1 MDASQQPCGPAE
13 SGAGSPEHPVEDP
26 SLKRWERQP
35 EHVKEKILEKY
46 RDWNVS
52 WGYDWF
58 DSVYE
63 CFIEKMK
70 EHGIDVK
77 YKEIYFSGFW
87 SQGDGASFAG
97 HLSSWE
103 LFIRTHE
110 LEKHYPK
117 FCEAWKLY
125 NSGTSKLGLDVT
137 FSTSCDGR
145 YSHSGTMTSR
155 WDFNVDNDAD
165 PDDPLIFAAT
175 QTYIDDLLTEIDS
188 LETHLLEVFRDHADD
203 LYRQLEEEHDYLTS
217 DEQIVEALN
226 ANDQLDEALND
237 YYEENDDED
246 EPAEEAAEDVLP
258 S

>member
-13 SGAGSPEHPVEDP
+13 SGAGSSEHPVEDP

-46 RDWNVS
+46 RDWNVAL
-52 WGYDWF
+52 GYDWF

-70 EHGIDVK
+70 ERGIDVENN
-77 YKEIYFSGFW
+77 EIFFSGFW
-87 SQGDGASFAG
+87 SQGDGASFVG

-125 NSGTSKLGLDVT
+125 STGTSTLEIAAT
-137 FSTSCDGR
+137 FSTGCRGS
-145 YSHSGTMTSR
+145 YAHSGTMFSS
-155 WDFNVDNDAD
+155 WDYDLINDTDEDNV
-165 PDDPLIFAAT
+165 LTHAAVE
-175 QTYIDDLLTEIDS
+175 QIIDEALGEIGT
-188 LETHLLEVFRDHADD
+188 LENHLLEIFRGHADD
-203 LYRQLEEEHDYLTS
+203 LYNDLKSEYEYLTS
-217 DEQIVEALN
+217 DEAVLEALH
-226 ANDQLDEALND
+226 ANDELDKALND

-246 EPAEEAAEDVLP
+246 EPVEEAAEDVLP